1 MIDKKSII
9 KMASAIVRHDK
20 GYPDR
25 RLMHPQREWFI
36 GLVLFAVI
44 LIAGSLLAGDIF
56 LTYQNIEL
64 SEGDSGQSIPIYR
77 ESSVQNSLD
86 LYQARGE
93 EYDALRE
100 KKVMITSPTE
110 TSTTTSISAEL
121 DEQSMDITDIEL
133 AF

>member
-44 LIAGSLLAGDIF
+44 LIAGSLFAGDIF

-64 SEGDSGQSIPIYR
+64 SESDSGQSIPIYR
-77 ESSVQNSLD
+77 ASSLHLTVTRHTKIHKFNWLVKI
-86 LYQARGE
+86 R
-93 EYDALRE
+93 
-100 KKVMITSPTE
+100 I
-110 TSTTTSISAEL
+110 
-121 DEQSMDITDIEL
+121 
-133 AF
+133 